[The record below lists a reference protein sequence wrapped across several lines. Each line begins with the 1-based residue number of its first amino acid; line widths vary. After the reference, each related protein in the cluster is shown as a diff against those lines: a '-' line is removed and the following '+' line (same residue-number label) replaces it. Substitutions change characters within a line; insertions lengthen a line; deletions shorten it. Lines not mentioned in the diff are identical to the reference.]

1 MPKPLL
7 VFDLDGTLADTAPDL
22 IATLDAVL
30 PRHGFERPTAA
41 DFREGV
47 GHGARALIE
56 YALKVQ
62 GTEIDAPRLDAILA
76 DYLAYYEENIC
87 VGTGLFPGALDL
99 LDRFEAKGWGFA
111 VCTNK
116 PERMSE
122 LLLSRLGVRER
133 FAAIKG
139 GDSFPYRKPDPAH
152 LLDTITAA
160 GGVRDEAILIG
171 DSRTDLDTARNARVP
186 FIGVTF
192 GYTPVPMAALQ
203 PDLLA
208 ESFDAILPEA
218 AARLLDKA
226 GRAARLARSPA
237 PAAP

>member
-1 MPKPLL
+1 MTKPLL

-22 IATLDAVL
+22 IATLDFVL
-30 PRHGFERPTAA
+30 PRYGFERPTAA

-47 GHGARALIE
+47 GHGARVLIE

-62 GTEIDAPRLDAILA
+62 GAAVDTQTIDAIQS
-76 DYLAYYEENIC
+76 DYLAYYEANIC
-87 VGTGLFPGALDL
+87 VETQLFPGALAL
-99 LDRFEAKGWGFA
+99 LDRFEAEGWGFA

-122 LLLSRLGVRER
+122 LLLSRLGVKER

-139 GDSFPYRKPDPAH
+139 GDSYPYRKPDPAH
-152 LLDTITAA
+152 LLDTIAAA
-160 GGVRDEAILIG
+160 GGVCDRAIFIG

-186 FIGVTF
+186 LIGVTF
-192 GYTPVPMAALQ
+192 GYTPVPMAALL
-203 PDLLA
+203 PDLLVD
-208 ESFDAILPEA
+208 SFDEILPLEA
-218 AARLLDKA
+218 ERLLNGAD
-226 GRAARLARSPA
+226 RAARPTRTPA